1 MSSQNP
7 LGYLVVTDY
16 VTPNTGADL
25 SDALQKIIIDNP
37 HRTIYFPDGVY
48 TISKPICTPANP
60 DNSVSLKLSTYAVIK
75 ASDDW
80 SSDEAMVRM
89 GGIDPYNSIDIVG
102 SNYSFK
108 GGVLDGNGVANGI
121 SIDSGRETLIRE
133 VSIKHTKIG
142 LHIKRGANYGSS
154 DCDIEGVNIVGNG
167 KADSIGVLCE
177 GWDNTFTNMR
187 IASVH
192 VGVMLTSAGNSFR
205 NIHPLY
211 IFTPELEAAYENSY
225 GFCELGGRN
234 WYSMCYS
241 DQFATGFKMSDNE
254 KSTYSDCFMFWY
266 SPKGN
271 KQVGFEARG
280 KFNSII
286 RSCSVSFHPESKPE
300 HNAYIKIGE
309 KGGNGVIDTPLTDT
323 PHLLDESYKDY
334 LSGKLV

>member
-1 MSSQNP
+1 MNNNF
-7 LGYLVVTDY
+7 GYLVVTDY
-16 VTPNTGADL
+16 VTPNTGVDL
-25 SDALQKIIIDNP
+25 SDALQKIILDNP

-60 DNSVSLKLSTYAVIK
+60 EHSVSLMLSTYAIIR

-80 SSDEAMVRM
+80 DSEEAMIRM
-89 GGIDPYNSIDIVG
+89 GAAEPFNSIDIVG

-108 GGVLDGNGVANGI
+108 GGVIDGNGKANGI

-142 LHIKRGANYGSS
+142 LHIKRGANSGSS
-154 DCDIEGVNIVGNG
+154 DCDIEDVNIVGTG
-167 KADSIGVLCE
+167 KADSVGVFCE

-192 VGVMLTSAGNSFR
+192 IGVKLTSAGNSFR

-211 IFTPELEAAYENSY
+211 IFTPELEAAYEDSY

-254 KSTYSDCFMFWY
+254 MSTYSDCFMFWY
-266 SPKGN
+266 SPRGN

-286 RSCSVSFHPESKPE
+286 RSCSVSFHPDSEPKY
-300 HNAYIKIGE
+300 NAYIKVAQP
-309 KGGNGVIDTPLTDT
+309 GGRGVIDSPLTNDDAM
-323 PHLLDESYKDY
+323 LDKSYKDY
-334 LSGKLV
+334 LRGDVL